1 MAEVNFLDRLE
12 SAWTK
17 AVKIKTQAEAL
28 VFLTIINCLES
39 FEDVEV
45 ELLEIDDKNIFINK
59 WVNELLN
66 KEANEN
72 FQSALTFETT
82 PRGNKVLRCSFDLYK
97 IKETLIILN
106 DEEFG
111 IVNTKKIEETLLS
124 SEDSIISGTAFENAG
139 LYTIQ
144 KVKTPK
150 ETIPKE
156 NN

>member
-28 VFLTIINCLES
+28 VFLTIINCLEN
-39 FEDVEV
+39 FADVEV

-124 SEDSIISGTAFENAG
+124 SEDPIISGTAFKNAG
-139 LYTIQ
+139 HYTIQ

-150 ETIPKE
+150 EIAPEE